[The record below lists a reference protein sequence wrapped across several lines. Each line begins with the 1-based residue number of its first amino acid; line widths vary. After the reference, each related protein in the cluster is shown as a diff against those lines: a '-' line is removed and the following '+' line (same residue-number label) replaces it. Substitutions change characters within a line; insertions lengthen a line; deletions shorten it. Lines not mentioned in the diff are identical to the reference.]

1 MTNNKTNNKLEEIK
15 LKPADLNLLAYL
27 YHNAREPITKIARAL
42 HLSREQIN
50 YKIQKF
56 ENQGLIK
63 GDIPLINYAKFGYSY
78 QAILLLKF
86 SNNLLIQDFKKKHK
100 DDKNRISHGEI
111 LSHYDFFMVLVFQ
124 NEKERNDYIFSLLQ
138 QHKEITD
145 YLVLEPHYL
154 ESYPLKFAGISQKE
168 PRLIIEYKKP
178 EIKIDE
184 KEIKIL
190 KVLSKNAKARI
201 IDISEETGLSAELV
215 VYKLKRLKQEKAFL
229 GARAYFDMQKL
240 GYFYTLIFLTFAN
253 FSHAVQE
260 KLKHFAKINPHAEIL
275 SFMLGKPN
283 CYIQVF
289 HKEEN
294 ELRKV
299 LEKLKEIFKEELF
312 TSEIIPLKNEGED
325 INALPFL

>member
-1 MTNNKTNNKLEEIK
+1 MINDKNNSNNEIK
-15 LKPADLNLLAYL
+15 LKSSDLKLLAYL
-27 YHNAREPITKIARAL
+27 YHNAREPLTNIAKAL

-63 GDIPLINYAKFGYSY
+63 GYIPLVNYAKFGYPY
-78 QAILLLKF
+78 QVILLLKF
-86 SNNLLIQDFKKKHK
+86 TNNLLIQNFKKKHQQ
-100 DDKNRISHGEI
+100 DKNRILHGEL

-154 ESYPLKFAGISQKE
+154 ENYPLKFVGISQKE
-168 PRLIIEYKKP
+168 PHLIIEYKKP
-178 EIKIDE
+178 TIKIDE
-184 KEIKIL
+184 KDIKIL
-190 KVLSKNAKARI
+190 KMLTKNAKARI
-201 IDISEETGLSAELV
+201 IDISKETGLSAELI

-253 FSHAVQE
+253 FSNHIQE
-260 KLKHFAKINPHAEIL
+260 RLKHFAKINSHVEIL

-283 CYIQVF
+283 CYFQVF

-299 LEKLKEIFKEELF
+299 LEEIKEIFKEESF

-325 INALPFL
+325 VNALPFYD

>member
-1 MTNNKTNNKLEEIK
+1 MVNGKNNSNNEIK
-15 LKPADLNLLAYL
+15 LKSNDLKLLAYL
-27 YHNAREPITKIARAL
+27 YHNAREPLTNIAKAL

-63 GDIPLINYAKFGYSY
+63 GYIPLVNYAKFGYPY
-78 QAILLLKF
+78 HVILLLKF
-86 SNNLLIQDFKKKHK
+86 ANNLSIQDFKKKHQQ
-100 DDKNRISHGEI
+100 DKNRTLHGEF
-111 LSHYDFFMVLVFQ
+111 LSHYDFFMVLIFQ
-124 NEKERNDYIFSLLQ
+124 SEKERNDYIFSLLQ
-138 QHKEITD
+138 QHKEIID

-154 ESYPLKFAGISQKE
+154 ENYPLKFAGISQKE
-168 PRLIIEYKKP
+168 PHFIIEYKKP

-190 KVLSKNAKARI
+190 KILSKNAKARV
-201 IDISEETGLSAELV
+201 IDIAKETGLSAELI

-240 GYFYTLIFLTFAN
+240 GYFYTLIFLNFAN
-253 FSHAVQE
+253 FSHTVQE
-260 KLKHFAKINPHAEIL
+260 KLKHFAKINPDVEIL

-283 CYIQVF
+283 CYIQIF

-294 ELRKV
+294 ELRKI
-299 LEKLKEIFKEELF
+299 LEKIKEIFKEESF

-325 INALPFL
+325 VNALPFYD